1 MRVPTP
7 PALTPEARAAALE
20 KAARVRRERAEI
32 KRRLKNGSLSLESA
46 FALVPTNEAVA
57 KMKVLAMLEALP
69 ALGKV
74 KARRVLEQVGI
85 AESRRVQGLGANQ
98 RAELLKIT
106 AR

>member
-1 MRVPTP
+1 VRVPTP